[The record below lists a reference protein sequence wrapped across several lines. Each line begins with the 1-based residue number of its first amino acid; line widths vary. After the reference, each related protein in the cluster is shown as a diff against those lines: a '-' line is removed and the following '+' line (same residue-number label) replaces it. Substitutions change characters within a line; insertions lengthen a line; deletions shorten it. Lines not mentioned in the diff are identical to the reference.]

1 MTDACLILKN
11 ARIYCGMKMKANSKI
26 WRLLT
31 AALMLLAVGYFSAGA
46 YLWARQAHYIFR
58 PERKVFSSPADH
70 GIPYENLYISVN
82 EMNSEDGRIHAWLMP
97 AANGRLKTAEQS
109 SGRFILYLHGSGLN
123 IGANIDHAQRFRNM
137 GLSVL
142 LISYRGYGKSDGE
155 FPAEAKMYADAEAA
169 WKYLVTQRHVDP
181 GNIFIYGHSL
191 GGAVAIHLAVS
202 HPDAGGLIVESSFTS
217 IVDMANL
224 EPVYRIFPLSL
235 MVHQR
240 FDSRTKVRQLKVPVI
255 YLHGTQDTL
264 VPHWMSRSLYELTAS
279 AKQIKL
285 IHGGGHNNS
294 AVVGGIEYLQAVQ
307 NFFDFAGRH

>member
-1 MTDACLILKN
+1 
-11 ARIYCGMKMKANSKI
+11 MKMKTILKI
-26 WRLLT
+26 WRLFT
-31 AALMLLAVGYFSAGA
+31 AALVLLAVGYFSAGA
-46 YLWARQAHYIFR
+46 YLWARQAHFIFR

-70 GIPYENLYISVN
+70 GIPYEDLYIPVN
-82 EMNSEDGRIHAWLMP
+82 EVNSEDERIHAWLMP
-97 AANGRLKTAEQS
+97 AAVGRLKPAEQS
-109 SGRFILYLHGSGLN
+109 SGRFLLYLHGSALN
-123 IGANIDHAQRFRNM
+123 IGANINHAQRFRDM

-169 WKYLVTQRHVDP
+169 WDYLVTQIRVDP
-181 GNIFIYGHSL
+181 GNIFVYGHSL
-191 GGAVAIHLAVS
+191 GGAVAINLAVH

-240 FDSRTKVRQLKVPVI
+240 FDSRKKVRQLKVPVI
-255 YLHGTQDTL
+255 YLHGTQDAL
-264 VPHWMSRSLYELTAS
+264 VPHFMTRILYEYTAS
-279 AKQIKL
+279 AKQMRL

-294 AVVGGIEYLQAVQ
+294 AAVGGMEYLRAVQ
-307 NFFDFAGRH
+307 NFFNFAGRH

>member
-1 MTDACLILKN
+1 
-11 ARIYCGMKMKANSKI
+11 MKANSNI
-26 WRLLT
+26 RRLLI
-31 AALMLLAVGYFSAGA
+31 AALMLLAVGYFSAGT
-46 YLWARQAHYIFR
+46 YLWARQAHFIFR

-82 EMNSEDGRIHAWLMP
+82 EVNSEDERIHAWLMP
-97 AANGRLKTAEQS
+97 AANGRLKPAEQS
-109 SGRFILYLHGSGLN
+109 SGKFLLYLHGSALN

-169 WKYLVTQRHVDP
+169 WEYLVTQRRVDP

-264 VPHWMSRSLYELTAS
+264 VPHCMTRILYEYTAS
-279 AKQIKL
+279 AKQMKL

-294 AVVGGIEYLQAVQ
+294 ALVGGMEYLRAVKR
-307 NFFDFAGRH
+307 FFNFAGSH

>member
-1 MTDACLILKN
+1 MKSKLK
-11 ARIYCGMKMKANSKI
+11 II
-26 WRLLT
+26 HLLT
-31 AALMLLAVGYFSAGA
+31 AVGMLLAVVYICAGA
-46 YLWARQAHYIFR
+46 YLWTRQAHYIFR
-58 PERKVFSSPADH
+58 PERKIFSSPADH
-70 GIPYENLYISVN
+70 GITYEDLYIPVN
-82 EMNSEDGRIHAWLMP
+82 DRNDEKERIHAWFMP
-97 AANGRLKTAEQS
+97 AVRNT
-109 SGRFILYLHGSGLN
+109 GRFLLYLHGSALN
-123 IGANIDHAQRFRNM
+123 IGANINHAQRFRDM

-142 LISYRGYGKSDGE
+142 LVSYRGYGESDGE

-169 WKYLVTQRHVDP
+169 WEYLVTQRSVDP

-191 GGAVAIHLAVS
+191 GGAVAIHLAVI

-264 VPHWMSRSLYELTAS
+264 VPHCMTRILYKYTAS
-279 AKQIKL
+279 AKQMKL
-285 IHGGGHNNS
+285 IHGGGHNNN
-294 AVVGGIEYLQAVQ
+294 AVVGGMEYLQAVK
-307 NFFDFAGRH
+307 NFFNFAGRH